1 MHTPYGVRDYLPYDC
16 YMKREL
22 EHAIESVFHKSGYL
36 SVMSPTF
43 EHIEVYDGKG
53 SINQKQMYKFID
65 KDGEILALRSD
76 FTPAIGRMVASNFHK
91 FTEPIR
97 ICYTGSIFRY
107 NKSYQAQLREYT
119 QSGVELLGDNSPCS
133 TMEVLLLAVNAL
145 QTAGLKIF
153 KIALN
158 QVDFIKG
165 VLDEAGFS
173 PEDRLFAEES
183 ILKKDFISLSDF
195 VADKDIPE
203 TVRDF
208 LQNMPLFI
216 GGEEIIDEAAKRIH
230 NAQSQRALEEMRQI
244 LREFDAYGLSEYVEL
259 DLNMLGNLDY
269 YTGLIFSGYTQGS
282 GFSIIDGGRYDT
294 LMSQFGADLPSIGF
308 SININELMIALK
320 KQGTRLLPDVS
331 SALLFRSAHETP
343 HYFSVLKMFLSANIK
358 IENSFHDTLEEA
370 IAYATK
376 KNIANVLHFINDE
389 KTQWIDLQ
397 GQKER
402 ILEEQDLSRWIES
415 GALLTEKKM
424 QLTPNTRTERESL
437 S

>member
-22 EHAIESVFHKSGYL
+22 ERAIEGVFHKSGYL

-43 EHIEVYDGKG
+43 EYIEVYDGKG

-65 KDGEILALRSD
+65 RDGEILSLRSD

-91 FTEPIR
+91 FAEPIR
-97 ICYTGSIFRY
+97 VCYTGSIFRY

-119 QSGVELLGDNSPCS
+119 QSGVELLGDNSPRS

-145 QTAGLKIF
+145 QTAGLSIF

-165 VLDEAGFS
+165 VLDEAAFS
-173 PEDRLFAEES
+173 PEDRLFAEER
-183 ILKKDFISLSDF
+183 ILKKDFITLSDF
-195 VADKDIPE
+195 VAEKNIPDAI
-203 TVRDF
+203 RKF

-216 GGEEIIDEAAKRIH
+216 GGREILDEAARLISNEKTRH
-230 NAQSQRALEEMRQI
+230 ALDELRQI
-244 LREFDAYGLSEYVEL
+244 LDEFESYGLSEFIEL

-269 YTGLIFSGYTQGS
+269 YTGLIFSGYTAGS

-294 LMSQFGADLPSIGF
+294 LMSQFGTDLPSIGF

-320 KQGTRLLPDVS
+320 KQGTRRIPEISEV
-331 SALLFRSAHETP
+331 LLFRSVGTTP
-343 HYFSVLKMFLSANIK
+343 HYFSVLQTLLSHDVR
-358 IENSFHDTLEEA
+358 IENSFHQHIDDAFSYA
-370 IAYATK
+370 IK
-376 KNIANVLHFINDE
+376 KKIRHVLHFMD
-389 KTQWIDLQ
+389 
-397 GQKER
+397 GQKLEWMDLESDSKQ
-402 ILEEQDLSRWIES
+402 ILCPQEFLEKITTRDAKN
-415 GALLTEKKM
+415 GATEK
-424 QLTPNTRTERESL
+424 EVG
-437 S
+437 